1 MPVDPDLL
9 WVCSN
14 DYDTEIKYQQGTTK
28 ASANQG
34 VCAGLSVEWCKNM
47 LKGIRPEL
55 SKPFLLQGML
65 YQRFY
70 DWGTSDADRNNKLFE
85 KAGVTAGRA
94 ASIPAP
100 IRPPPICGRAP
111 AYGGAVMTVTPSP
124 LPRSMGSPGCSSI
137 RISAAT
143 PFTASCAWPNFSGR
157 GARRSVPRPGWNSI
171 RSRFEFGIVEARGRP
186 GRPVSGVAALDPVP
200 QGGERCS
207 SRGNPAALAM
217 GAACPCVDCSDRC
230 NPRGRRVSARLCRQC
245 KAKGGSAVDCVGR
258 GRSHASAGESCGLV
272 LSKIK
277 FFKILLFTDQ
287 H

>member
-85 KAGVTAGRA
+85 KAGVTAGARRKHTSAHTTA
-94 ASIPAP
+94 ADMWARTGVWWGGYDCHAVAIAKVDGKPWLFFDPNFGCYAVHSELRMAELF
-100 IRPPPICGRAP
+100 RQGRK
-111 AYGGAVMTVTPSP
+111 AV
-124 LPRSMGSPGCSSI
+124 G
-137 RISAAT
+137 AAT
-143 PFTASCAWPNFSGR
+143 WM
-157 GARRSVPRPGWNSI
+157 
-171 RSRFEFGIVEARGRP
+171 EFYPIT
-186 GRPVSGVAALDPVP
+186 L
-200 QGGERCS
+200 
-207 SRGNPAALAM
+207 
-217 GAACPCVDCSDRC
+217 
-230 NPRGRRVSARLCRQC
+230 
-245 KAKGGSAVDCVGR
+245 
-258 GRSHASAGESCGLV
+258 
-272 LSKIK
+272 
-277 FFKILLFTDQ
+277 
-287 H
+287 